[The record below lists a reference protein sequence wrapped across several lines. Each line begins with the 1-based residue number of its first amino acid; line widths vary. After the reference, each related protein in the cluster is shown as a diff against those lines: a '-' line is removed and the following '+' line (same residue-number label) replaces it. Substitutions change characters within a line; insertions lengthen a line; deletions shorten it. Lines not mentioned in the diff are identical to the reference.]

1 MWIPWRNKTGLAKAA
16 VILTTILSISTVSC
30 GLNYSLAMT
39 VMNSQ
44 WAVGVLLVTA
54 YAELA
59 AMAASAAGLIIVLV
73 IWLAAKGRQALRK
86 DSND

>member
-1 MWIPWRNKTGLAKAA
+1 VWIPWRNKTGLAKAA
-16 VILTTILSISTVSC
+16 VILTTILSIATVSC
-30 GLNYSLAMT
+30 ELNYSLAMT